1 MVNAIRLEGCWCAG
15 VVRNVD
21 FPLVLVKLCCFFLLA
36 WPGDTHHFSVRD
48 ARQKAGAWMKH
59 KLSAEV
65 AAPKMI
71 GDALNS
77 VRL

>member
-1 MVNAIRLEGCWCAG
+1 MVNAIRLGDSWCAG

-21 FPLVLVKLCCFFLLA
+21 LPLVLVELCYLFLLA
-36 WPGDTHHFSVRD
+36 SPGDTHHFSVRD
-48 ARQKAGAWMKH
+48 ARQKACAWMMH

-77 VRL
+77 DRL